1 MIFMYLITIC
11 FCRLDT
17 YAYLAHL
24 TEDGRTQ
31 TILEHLKG
39 TASLCSAFAAAFDA
53 EAQGQLAG
61 MAHDIGKYSAA
72 FQRRLH
78 GGPKVDHASAG
89 AFECLKA
96 QQLAAAFAISGHHGG
111 LPDGGGRGDAAG
123 TGTFWGRINRASQ
136 GRLEDYHAW
145 QSEFSL
151 PHANTPAFAGTRLEG
166 MFFTRM
172 LFSCLVDADYTDTGA
187 FMDNSPYLPASS
199 SSMEELWRRL
209 ETYVSGWFPPKGALN
224 MQRCAI
230 LEQCMSAG
238 AQYGPGLFTLTVPTG
253 GGKTVASLSF
263 ALAQAKARRMKR
275 IVYVIPYTSIIE
287 QTAQV
292 FREILGDENV
302 LEFHF
307 GVQFD
312 QQEDDASS
320 PETAPLTRSVETW
333 DVPVIVTTA
342 VQFFES
348 LYACQ
353 PSKCRKLHNLAQ
365 SVLIFDEAQML
376 PLPYLRPCVWAI
388 AQLVRHYG
396 ASAVLCTATQPAL
409 DPIFQEFAP
418 EIPIR
423 EICPMAEAHWESFRR
438 VSFQQAGTL
447 SWMDLAARLQQQEQ
461 VLCVVN
467 TRRAAREVFHQLSGS
482 GNFHLSTLMYP
493 AHRRRI
499 LDEIRR
505 RLRDGLPC
513 RVVSTSLIEAGVDVD
528 FPAVYRELSGLDSI
542 LQAAGR
548 CNREGK
554 RPPEDSIVTIF
565 QGEDPPPRLFETSI
579 GAGKIVLDHCQDVSS
594 RAAIH
599 TYFSTLLDLKGAEAQ
614 DAHHILPLMES
625 EFFPFR
631 TVAERFHLIE
641 SPTTTVYLPLEE
653 GAGLVELLRSGQYS
667 RTLYRR
673 LGQYGVSVYP
683 QHLAALEQA
692 GALEHLE
699 DGSVVLRDIGLYTQ
713 TTGLT
718 LEPSGGN
725 ALFIG

>member
-1 MIFMYLITIC
+1 MNL
-11 FCRLDT
+11 L
-17 YAYLAHL
+17 
-24 TEDGRTQ
+24 
-31 TILEHLKG
+31 
-39 TASLCSAFAAAFDA
+39 
-53 EAQGQLAG
+53 
-61 MAHDIGKYSAA
+61 
-72 FQRRLH
+72 
-78 GGPKVDHASAG
+78 
-89 AFECLKA
+89 
-96 QQLAAAFAISGHHGG
+96 
-111 LPDGGGRGDAAG
+111 
-123 TGTFWGRINRASQ
+123 
-136 GRLEDYHAW
+136 
-145 QSEFSL
+145 
-151 PHANTPAFAGTRLEG
+151 
-166 MFFTRM
+166 
-172 LFSCLVDADYTDTGA
+172 
-187 FMDNSPYLPASS
+187 
-199 SSMEELWRRL
+199 
-209 ETYVSGWFPPKGALN
+209 LN
-224 MQRCAI
+224 IIWLI

-287 QTAQV
+287 QTAQA

-302 LEFHF
+302 LEFHS

-320 PETAPLTRSVETW
+320 PEAAPLTRSVETW

-447 SWMDLAARLQQQEQ
+447 SWMDLAACLQQQEQ

-554 RPPEDSIVTIF
+554 RPVSESIVTLF
-565 QGEDPPPRLFETSI
+565 RGEAAPPPLFQTAI
-579 GAGKIVLDHCQDVSS
+579 GAGRMVLEQYDDIAS
-594 RAAIH
+594 REAIQA
-599 TYFSTLLDLKGAEAQ
+599 YFHTLLELKGAEAQ
-614 DAHHILPLMES
+614 DIYGILPKIRTEL
-625 EFFPFR
+625 FPFQS
-631 TVAERFHLIE
+631 VAERFHMID
-641 SPTTTVYLPLEE
+641 SPTRTVYIPL
-653 GAGLVELLRSGQYS
+653 GAGAELVGRLRAGERS
-667 RTLYRR
+667 RALFRQ
-673 LGQYGVSVYP
+673 LGQYGVSIYEE
-683 QHLAALEQA
+683 HFAAVDQA
-692 GALEHLE
+692 GDLERLE
-699 DGSVVLRDIGLYTQ
+699 DGSAILATLSLYSEE
-713 TTGLT
+713 TGLS
-718 LEPSGGN
+718 LEVDCGK
-725 ALFIG
+725 AFFV

>member
-1 MIFMYLITIC
+1 M
-11 FCRLDT
+11 DT

-123 TGTFWGRINRASQ
+123 AGTFWGRINRASQ

-151 PHANTPAFAGTRLEG
+151 PHANTSAFAGTRLEG

-224 MQRCAI
+224 MQRCVI

-287 QTAQV
+287 QTAQA

-302 LEFHF
+302 LEFHS

-320 PETAPLTRSVETW
+320 PEAVPLTRSVETW

-467 TRRAAREVFHQLSGS
+467 TRRAAREVFHQLSGP

>member
-1 MIFMYLITIC
+1 M
-11 FCRLDT
+11 DT

-96 QQLAAAFAISGHHGG
+96 QQLPAAFVISGHHGG

-123 TGTFWGRINRASQ
+123 AGTFWGRINRASQ
-136 GRLEDYHAW
+136 GKLEDYHAW
-145 QSEFSL
+145 QREFSL
-151 PHANTPAFAGTRLEG
+151 PHANIPAFAGKKLDG

-172 LFSCLVDADYTDTGA
+172 LLSCLVDADYTDTGA
-187 FMDNSPYLPASS
+187 FMGGSSYPPASS

-209 ETYVSGWFPPKGALN
+209 QAYISGWFPPKGALN
-224 MQRCAI
+224 TERCAI

-238 AQYGPGLFTLTVPTG
+238 AQYVPGLFTLTVPTG

-287 QTAQV
+287 QTAQI

-302 LEFHF
+302 LEFHS

-467 TRRAAREVFHQLSGS
+467 TRRAAREVFRQLSGS

>member
-1 MIFMYLITIC
+1 M
-11 FCRLDT
+11 DT

-123 TGTFWGRINRASQ
+123 AGTFWGRINRASQ

-224 MQRCAI
+224 MQRCVI

-287 QTAQV
+287 QTAQA

-302 LEFHF
+302 LEFHS

-493 AHRRRI
+493 AHRKRI

>member
-1 MIFMYLITIC
+1 M
-11 FCRLDT
+11 DT

-111 LPDGGGRGDAAG
+111 LPDGGSRGDAAG
-123 TGTFWGRINRASQ
+123 AGTFWGRINRASQ

-224 MQRCAI
+224 MQRCVI

-287 QTAQV
+287 QTAQI

-302 LEFHF
+302 LEFHS

-467 TRRAAREVFHQLSGS
+467 TRRAAREVFHQLSGP

>member
-1 MIFMYLITIC
+1 M
-11 FCRLDT
+11 DT

-136 GRLEDYHAW
+136 RNLEDYHAW

-224 MQRCAI
+224 MQRCVI

-287 QTAQV
+287 QTAQI

-302 LEFHF
+302 LEFHS

-312 QQEDDASS
+312 QQEDHASS
-320 PETAPLTRSVETW
+320 PETAPLTRSVVTW

-467 TRRAAREVFHQLSGS
+467 TRRAAREVFHQLSGP

>member
-1 MIFMYLITIC
+1 M
-11 FCRLDT
+11 DT

-123 TGTFWGRINRASQ
+123 AGTFWGRINRASQ
-136 GRLEDYHAW
+136 GKLEDYHAW
-145 QSEFSL
+145 QREFSL
-151 PHANTPAFAGTRLEG
+151 PHANIPAFAGKKLDG

-172 LFSCLVDADYTDTGA
+172 LLSCLVDADYTDTGA
-187 FMDNSPYLPASS
+187 FMGGSSYPPASS

-224 MQRCAI
+224 MQRCVI

-287 QTAQV
+287 QTAQA

-302 LEFHF
+302 LEFHS

-320 PETAPLTRSVETW
+320 PEAAPLTRSVETW

-467 TRRAAREVFHQLSGS
+467 TRRAAREVFHQLSGP

-493 AHRRRI
+493 AHRKRI

>member
-1 MIFMYLITIC
+1 M
-11 FCRLDT
+11 DT

-136 GRLEDYHAW
+136 RNLEDYHAW

-224 MQRCAI
+224 MQRCVI

-287 QTAQV
+287 QTAQA

-302 LEFHF
+302 LEFHS

-320 PETAPLTRSVETW
+320 PEAVPLTRSVETW

-467 TRRAAREVFHQLSGS
+467 TRRAAREVFHQLSGP

-579 GAGKIVLDHCQDVSS
+579 GAGKIVLDHCQGVSS

>member
-1 MIFMYLITIC
+1 M
-11 FCRLDT
+11 DT

-224 MQRCAI
+224 MQRCVI

-493 AHRRRI
+493 AHRKRI

>member
-1 MIFMYLITIC
+1 M
-11 FCRLDT
+11 DT

-96 QQLAAAFAISGHHGG
+96 QQRAAAFAISGHHGG

-123 TGTFWGRINRASQ
+123 AGTFWGRINRASQ

-224 MQRCAI
+224 MQRCVI

-287 QTAQV
+287 QTAQA

-302 LEFHF
+302 LEFHS

-320 PETAPLTRSVETW
+320 PEAVPLTRSVETW

-467 TRRAAREVFHQLSGS
+467 TRRAAREVFHQLSGP

-493 AHRRRI
+493 AHRTRL

>member
-1 MIFMYLITIC
+1 M
-11 FCRLDT
+11 DT

-123 TGTFWGRINRASQ
+123 AGTFWGRINRASQ
-136 GRLEDYHAW
+136 GKLEDYHAW
-145 QSEFSL
+145 QREFSL
-151 PHANTPAFAGTRLEG
+151 PHANIPAFAGKKLDG

-172 LFSCLVDADYTDTGA
+172 LLSCLVDADYTDTGA
-187 FMDNSPYLPASS
+187 FMGGSSYPPASS

-224 MQRCAI
+224 MQRCVI

-263 ALAQAKARRMKR
+263 ALAQAKAHGMRR

-287 QTAQV
+287 QTAQT

-302 LEFHF
+302 LEFHS

-320 PETAPLTRSVETW
+320 PEAAPLTRSVETW

-467 TRRAAREVFHQLSGS
+467 TRRAAREVFHQLSGP

-493 AHRRRI
+493 AHRKRI

>member
-1 MIFMYLITIC
+1 M
-11 FCRLDT
+11 DT

-111 LPDGGGRGDAAG
+111 LPDGGSRGDAAG
-123 TGTFWGRINRASQ
+123 AGTFWGRINRASQ
-136 GRLEDYHAW
+136 GNLEGYHAW

-166 MFFTRM
+166 MVFTRM

-224 MQRCAI
+224 MQRCVI

-302 LEFHF
+302 LEFHS

-320 PETAPLTRSVETW
+320 PEAVPLTRSVETW

-467 TRRAAREVFHQLSGS
+467 TRRAAREVFHQLSGP

-493 AHRRRI
+493 AHRRGI

>member
-1 MIFMYLITIC
+1 M
-11 FCRLDT
+11 DT

-96 QQLAAAFAISGHHGG
+96 QQLAAAFVISGHHGG

-123 TGTFWGRINRASQ
+123 AGTFWGRINRASQ

-224 MQRCAI
+224 MQRCVI

-287 QTAQV
+287 QTAQA

-302 LEFHF
+302 LEFHS

-320 PETAPLTRSVETW
+320 PEAVPLTRSVETW

>member
-1 MIFMYLITIC
+1 M
-11 FCRLDT
+11 DT

-136 GRLEDYHAW
+136 RNLEDYHAW

-224 MQRCAI
+224 MQRCVI

-287 QTAQV
+287 QTAQA

-302 LEFHF
+302 LEFHS

-320 PETAPLTRSVETW
+320 PEAVPLTRSVETW

-348 LYACQ
+348 LYACR

-409 DPIFQEFAP
+409 DPIFQEFAS

-438 VSFQQAGTL
+438 VSFQRVGTL

>member
-1 MIFMYLITIC
+1 M
-11 FCRLDT
+11 DT

-123 TGTFWGRINRASQ
+123 AGTFWGRINRASQ

-224 MQRCAI
+224 MQRCVI

-287 QTAQV
+287 QTAQI

-302 LEFHF
+302 LEFHS

-467 TRRAAREVFHQLSGS
+467 TRRAAREVFHQLSGP

-493 AHRRRI
+493 AHRKRI

>member
-1 MIFMYLITIC
+1 M
-11 FCRLDT
+11 DT

-123 TGTFWGRINRASQ
+123 AGTFWGRINRASQ

-224 MQRCAI
+224 MQRCVI

-287 QTAQV
+287 QTAQA

-302 LEFHF
+302 LEFHS

-320 PETAPLTRSVETW
+320 PEAVPLTRSVETW

-396 ASAVLCTATQPAL
+396 ASAFLCTATQPAL

-467 TRRAAREVFHQLSGS
+467 TRRAAREVFHQLSGP

>member
-1 MIFMYLITIC
+1 M
-11 FCRLDT
+11 DT

-123 TGTFWGRINRASQ
+123 AGTFWGRINRASQ

-224 MQRCAI
+224 MQRCVI

-287 QTAQV
+287 QTAQI

-302 LEFHF
+302 LEFHS

-348 LYACQ
+348 LYACR

-467 TRRAAREVFHQLSGS
+467 TRRAAREVFHQLSGP

-493 AHRRRI
+493 AHRKRI

>member
-1 MIFMYLITIC
+1 M
-11 FCRLDT
+11 DT

-224 MQRCAI
+224 MQRCVI

-263 ALAQAKARRMKR
+263 ALAQAKARRMER

-287 QTAQV
+287 QTAQA

-302 LEFHF
+302 LEFHS

-320 PETAPLTRSVETW
+320 PEAVPLTRSVETW

-467 TRRAAREVFHQLSGS
+467 TRRAAREVFHQLSGP